1 MGKLG
6 KLQIGRY
13 ERKMGSGGN
22 VEMKS
27 RINYRKSVAYSFVNN
42 RLFRFQTAVSM

>member
-27 RINYRKSVAYSFVNN
+27 RINYRKSVAYSFVN